1 MEHSKED
8 LTKIVLNIIHQETNY
23 PESSIGLTKSLT
35 DELDIDSISMMT
47 ILINTQEQTKIE
59 IPDEDWASLTTV
71 ELLVEYLLEKQKGE

>member
-8 LTKIVLNIIHQETNY
+8 LIKIVLNIIHEETNY
-23 PESSIGLTKSLT
+23 PESRIGLKQSLA
-35 DELDIDSISMMT
+35 DDLDIDSISVMT

-71 ELLVEYLLEKQKGE
+71 ELLVDYLLEKQKGE

>member
-8 LTKIVLNIIHQETNY
+8 LIKIVLNIIHEETNY
-23 PESSIGLTKSLT
+23 PESRIGLKQSLA
-35 DELDIDSISMMT
+35 DELDIDSISVMT

-71 ELLVEYLLEKQKGE
+71 ELLVNYLLEKQKGE

>member
-8 LTKIVLNIIHQETNY
+8 LIKIVLNIIHEETNY
-23 PESSIGLTKSLT
+23 PESRIGLKQSLA
-35 DELDIDSISMMT
+35 DDLDIDSISVMT

-71 ELLVEYLLEKQKGE
+71 ELLVNYLLEKQKGE